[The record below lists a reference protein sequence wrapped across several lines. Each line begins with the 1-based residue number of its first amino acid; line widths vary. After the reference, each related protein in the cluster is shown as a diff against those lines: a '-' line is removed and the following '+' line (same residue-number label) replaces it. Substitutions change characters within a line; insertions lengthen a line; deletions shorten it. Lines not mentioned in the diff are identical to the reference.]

1 MDLAGSAGGAGS
13 LGAVAAA
20 NPYAAG
26 AMAIGSALSGAGSG
40 PSNATATQD
49 YGSLGLSDKR
59 VTVGNTGLNL
69 GAILLPFQENQAN
82 GGMGLQL
89 TSRWLDKNYSVEGAA
104 SSIPTVGGG
113 MGDAMAPYVV
123 PVAVGVGALVLLA
136 VLMRKRA

>member
-1 MDLAGSAGGAGS
+1 MDAASMLGSGGGGAA
-13 LGAVAAA
+13 LAAA

-69 GAILLPFQENQAN
+69 GAILLPFQENPAN
-82 GGMGLQL
+82 GGMGANIV
-89 TSRWLDKNYSVEGAA
+89 SRWLDKNYSSDVAQPLPA
-104 SSIPTVGGG
+104 SGGLA
-113 MGDAMAPYVV
+113 DQAAPYIV
-123 PVAVGVGALVLLA
+123 PVAIGVGALVLLA
-136 VLMRKRA
+136 VLMKRRAS